1 VKVIGRGA
9 GGLWFAVLSIA
20 AGCGLDNR
28 GLTGGAGAGGHA
40 AAGRGGA
47 QAGSGGAS
55 GGGAGGVSGNGG
67 ASSLAG
73 AGGDLAGAGGG
84 AAGAGGGAAGAGGSA
99 AGAGGSAAGAGG
111 NAAGAG
117 GSAAGA
123 GGSAAGAGGS
133 AAGAGGSA
141 AGAGGGAAGAGG
153 AGGAG
158 GTGNAGGTVVCIP
171 PAVGVPGQAGLPD
184 WWNGNAPFDDPR
196 WSGSFAFGFATAT
209 FSALLDDKAQM
220 PALVLRWHV
229 ASDPGVPRTGD
240 AAWVGF
246 LDPTTGTATVLRLT
260 RDAAKDTTAAKVG
273 GAMSVAAFQR
283 IAPTAQ
289 WTSVPVPMRIAA
301 DARLDVACDETAFP
315 VVCPSWTIRARVP
328 MSAAAGG
335 IDLAR
340 AFQMWSEID
349 VENGDDKTMAID
361 RWPTGAAAVDPTTDP
376 PTFPEPR
383 GSTAPAS
390 AAWLAVSTA
399 GGMCTPAISLQASD
413 ISVTNQI
420 GNGTTIDVTG
430 LNTFHLRPV
439 NATQTTFS
447 ATAIRASL
455 RIADWHNGIGDA
467 PLWLP
472 VPDAT
477 CSAASGA
484 AGGMVAGGARFN
496 LTCTWTPSSVQ
507 TCTYRPD
514 FSPGCQPS
522 NIGFRYFQQAI
533 FVELGSAGTPV
544 AFSSGSAAATFTFS
558 GP

>member
-1 VKVIGRGA
+1 MRETAARLVTEPAACLETAAPRALPALVAISR
-9 GGLWFAVLSIA
+9 VLVA
-20 AGCGLDNR
+20 APR
-28 GLTGGAGAGGHA
+28 ARRQRA
-40 AAGRGGA
+40 
-47 QAGSGGAS
+47 
-55 GGGAGGVSGNGG
+55 
-67 ASSLAG
+67 
-73 AGGDLAGAGGG
+73 AGAGGG
-84 AAGAGGGAAGAGGSA
+84 AAGAGGGAAGAGGS
-99 AGAGGSAAGAGG
+99 
-111 NAAGAG
+111 AAGAG

-153 AGGAG
+153 GIAGAGGAG
-158 GTGNAGGTVVCIP
+158 GSGTAGGSVVCIP
-171 PAVGVPGQAGLPD
+171 PAVGVPGQSGLPD

-196 WSGSFAFGFATAT
+196 WSGSFAFGFANAT
-209 FSALLDDKAQM
+209 FSALLDDKAQT

-229 ASDPGVPRTGD
+229 VSDMGSPRAGD

-246 LDPTTGTATVLRLT
+246 LNTTTGTATILRLT
-260 RDAAKDTTAAKVG
+260 RDTAKDTTGGKVG
-273 GAMSVAAFQR
+273 GAMTVTAFQR
-283 IAPTAQ
+283 IAPTAP
-289 WTSVPVPMRIAA
+289 WSSVAVAQRISA

-315 VVCPSWTIRARVP
+315 VFCPTWTIRARVP
-328 MSAAAGG
+328 TTGAAGG
-335 IDLAR
+335 IDLDR
-340 AFQMWSEID
+340 SFLMWSEID
-349 VENGDDKTMAID
+349 VENGDTKTTTTD
-361 RWPTGAAAVDPTTDP
+361 RWPTGAAAVDQTSDP
-376 PTFPEPR
+376 PTFPDPR
-383 GSTAPAS
+383 GSTAPSS
-390 AAWLAVSTA
+390 AAWLSVSTA
-399 GGMCTPAISLQASD
+399 GAMCTPAISLQSGD
-413 ISVTNQI
+413 LSVSNQI
-420 GNGTTIDVTG
+420 GAGTTIDVTG
-430 LNTFHLRPV
+430 LNTFHLRPL
-439 NATQTTFS
+439 NSTPTTIS
-447 ATAIRASL
+447 ATAIQATL

-484 AGGMVAGGARFN
+484 AGATVASGARFN

-533 FVELGSAGTPV
+533 FVELGSAGAPV

>member
-1 VKVIGRGA
+1 MKVIGRGA

-84 AAGAGGGAAGAGGSA
+84 AAGAGGGAAG
-99 AGAGGSAAGAGG
+99 
-111 NAAGAG
+111 
-117 GSAAGA
+117 
-123 GGSAAGAGGS
+123 
-133 AAGAGGSA
+133 
-141 AGAGGGAAGAGG
+141 
-153 AGGAG
+153 
-158 GTGNAGGTVVCIP
+158 AGGTVVCIP

-558 GP
+558 AP